1 MQLMID
7 IIGVVAK
14 PKLTV
19 LPLNISSYEK
29 GEMKAASQNHAWRWQ
44 LGNCA
49 GRSEIDVDFR

>member
-1 MQLMID
+1 MID